1 MSRCRTFLTIS
12 VRGSRAA
19 RERGKTRT
27 SVIDLTRTTSRLLDD
42 LREPR
47 NDAAWAELDRR
58 YRPIVA
64 ALGRRAGLGEA
75 DAADAAQETLA
86 EFFRAYAAARYDRSR
101 GRLRQ
106 FLIGIARMKIADV
119 QRRRGRGGE
128 VAGDLDTSLPPEADQ
143 GQGGAWTIAFADA
156 QRSEVLREA
165 IQSLR
170 GSDRAAEKTLRAF
183 EMVALRHVPVAAVA
197 EELGMTAQEVYLAKS
212 RCLERLRGII
222 ARLEA
227 AYDGD

>member
-1 MSRCRTFLTIS
+1 M
-12 VRGSRAA
+12 
-19 RERGKTRT
+19 
-27 SVIDLTRTTSRLLDD
+27 IDLTRTTSRLLDD

-119 QRRRGRGGE
+119 QRRRGRGGGA
-128 VAGDLDTSLPPEADQ
+128 VGGDLDTSLPPDAKED
-143 GQGGAWTIAFADA
+143 GCHEGAWTIAFADA

-197 EELGMTAQEVYLAKS
+197 EELGMTPQEVYLAKS
-212 RCLERLRGII
+212 RCLERLRAII